1 MTRTCANCRALTG
14 SPGLQYCALLN
25 EVEQC
30 APTYTKTGIIEI
42 RPVYGCVKAKT
53 AMDLIYLKS
62 LNNGK

>member
-14 SPGLQYCALLN
+14 APGLQYCALNN
-25 EVEQC
+25 ETQPC
-30 APTYTKTGIIEI
+30 APIRTKTGIIEI